1 MRSTQ
6 IPSSGSPGD
15 TRGERGP
22 MLLVASD
29 VGGIAPRQ
37 RDFLVLADVI
47 FCEQDADIAGLASAA
62 PRALIEQ
69 VRGGERAPS
78 RAVAINR
85 ACRLA
90 DDGWRVVW
98 LTSADRTG
106 SLANCA
112 QVTPVHDDGG
122 ADIATARP
130 YEPHP
135 LATAFN
141 GLAG

>member
-6 IPSSGSPGD
+6 IPSSWSPGD
-15 TRGERGP
+15 IRVERGP
-22 MLLVASD
+22 TLLVASD
-29 VGGIAPRQ
+29 VGGIAPSE
-37 RDFLVLADVI
+37 RDFLAAADVI
-47 FCEQDADIAGLASAA
+47 FCEQVADIGSLMLAA
-62 PRALIEQ
+62 PRALIEP

-78 RAVAINR
+78 RAVSINR
-85 ACRLA
+85 ACHLA

-106 SLANCA
+106 SLPNCA
-112 QVTPVHDDGG
+112 QVTPVHDDSGTNL
-122 ADIATARP
+122 AAARP

>member
-15 TRGERGP
+15 TRVERGP
-22 MLLVASD
+22 MLLVVSD
-29 VGGIAPRQ
+29 VGRIAPSE
-37 RDFLVLADVI
+37 RDFLAAADVV
-47 FCEQDADIAGLASAA
+47 FCEQVADIGSLMLAA
-62 PRALIEQ
+62 PRALIEP
-69 VRGGERAPS
+69 VRGSDQGQS
-78 RAVAINR
+78 RASITR
-85 ACRLA
+85 ARRLA

-112 QVTPVHDDGG
+112 QVTPVHDDDG
-122 ADIATARP
+122 ANLAVARP